1 MTPFWCVGS
10 CVATPPRHAART
22 TFPCGI
28 GTAGHGRKLAQ
39 LPSSFEW
46 FSAITNGAR
55 STAVTPASARPLS
68 CIAFLA
74 EEAFAEQPTFRSRSI
89 VEFSSAARDQV
100 EPDCTGHR
108 RVVNGPSPSGG
119 L

>member
-1 MTPFWCVGS
+1 
-10 CVATPPRHAART
+10 
-22 TFPCGI
+22 
-28 GTAGHGRKLAQ
+28 
-39 LPSSFEW
+39 
-46 FSAITNGAR
+46 
-55 STAVTPASARPLS
+55 LS